1 MKKILMS
8 LVLSAF
14 ALVSF
19 AAQAGGDPA
28 AGKQKS
34 QACQACH
41 GVDGNADNPIYPRL
55 AGQYETYLLRALMD
69 YKSGERKNPI
79 MAGMVAALSEGDMK
93 DLAAYYASQ
102 KGLFNTTPKSP

>member
-1 MKKILMS
+1 MKKILISFM
-8 LVLSAF
+8 LSAL
-14 ALVSF
+14 ALVSL

-34 QACQACH
+34 QTCQACH

-55 AGQYETYLLRALMD
+55 AGQYETYLLQALRD
-69 YKSGERKNPI
+69 YKSGARKNPI
-79 MAGMVAALSEGDMK
+79 MAGMVAALSDEDMK

-102 KGLFNTTPKSP
+102 KGLFNTTP